1 MTSKIRFEEV
11 AFPRESDQELIVKVE
26 TNGRYDEI
34 GQLNSYRGT
43 WWYSDWSEGEDTYFD
58 EDRVQTLAEARL
70 ATMNWLKLNDY
81 GELELVK

>member
-34 GQLNSYRGT
+34 GQLNGYRGT
-43 WWYSDWSEGEDTYFD
+43 WWYSDWSEGEDIYFD
-58 EDRVQTLAEARL
+58 DGHTHTLAEARL
-70 ATMNWLKLNDY
+70 ATLQWLQNNDY
-81 GELELVK
+81 GELEVKS